1 MENTAQLLAC
11 LMEEDAMI
19 LEFTVLLA
27 DETTALTDRRSFE
40 TLQAITERKNEFA
53 VRLSELS
60 NRRDALLDEAGLP
73 PAHEGTHQAA
83 AAHEELAGPWKTLL
97 DHSAVAAG
105 INERNG
111 ALIDMHLRYTE
122 EALDALRSL
131 TTASSLY
138 NANGGRSN
146 KPAGSGKSIV
156 AA

>member
-1 MENTAQLLAC
+1 MDNTAQLLAC
-11 LMEEDAMI
+11 LLEEDAMI
-19 LEFTVLLA
+19 LEFTALLE
-27 DETTALTDRRSFE
+27 DETIALSDRRSFE

-60 NRRDALLDEAGLP
+60 NRRDALLGEVGLP

-83 AAHEELAGPWKTLL
+83 AGHAELAGPWKTLL

-131 TTASSLY
+131 TAANTLY
-138 NANGGRSN
+138 DANGGRRRNPSS
-146 KPAGSGKSIV
+146 SGKSIV
-156 AA
+156 AT